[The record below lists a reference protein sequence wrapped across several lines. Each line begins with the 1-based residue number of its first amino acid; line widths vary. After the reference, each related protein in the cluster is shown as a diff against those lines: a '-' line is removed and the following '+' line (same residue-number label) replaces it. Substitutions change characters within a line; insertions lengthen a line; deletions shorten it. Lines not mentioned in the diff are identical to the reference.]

1 MTLTSFFPIC
11 APRSLV
17 IASLLSLGL
26 AACGASPARLGES
39 EQPFTAGDG
48 DSTAAGDPESGTTEA
63 ACAGGALASDAAE
76 GDCQVLA
83 RGLCF
88 STTEAAC
95 ACAGCA
101 SAECAI
107 GESFPAQAF
116 CPSNGT
122 DPDGSSASEP
132 STPVS
137 DDASTPV
144 GSDPQ
149 GGGSSG
155 YPGSTPPASPGGGN
169 DGSPGCG
176 QPGQTEPAAPSVPAA
191 CSAGAP
197 RDPTGSERCD
207 FVVAGACFDSS
218 ASACACAG
226 CAEDQCLVLESYP
239 AQVGCQQ

>member
-1 MTLTSFFPIC
+1 MTLTPRSSMR
-11 APRSLV
+11 APRTLL
-17 IASLLSLGL
+17 IASLLSFGL

-48 DSTAAGDPESGTTEA
+48 DGSATDDPASGANGA
-63 ACAGGALASDAAE
+63 ACAGGATVSEGAE
-76 GDCQVLA
+76 GDCQVVA

-88 STTEAAC
+88 STPEAAC

-107 GESFPAQAF
+107 AESFPAQAF
-116 CPSNGT
+116 CPSNSA
-122 DPDGSSASEP
+122 DPDGSSSSDP
-132 STPVS
+132 NTPVS
-137 DDASTPV
+137 SDPSAPV

-155 YPGSTPPASPGGGN
+155 YPGSTSPGSPGGGSN
-169 DGSPGCG
+169 GSPGCA
-176 QPGQTEPAAPSVPAA
+176 QPGHTDPSEPSLPDA
-191 CSAGAP
+191 CSAGV
-197 RDPTGSERCD
+197 RREPTGSERCD
-207 FVVAGACFDSS
+207 FIVDGVCFDSS

-239 AQVGCQQ
+239 AQIYCQ